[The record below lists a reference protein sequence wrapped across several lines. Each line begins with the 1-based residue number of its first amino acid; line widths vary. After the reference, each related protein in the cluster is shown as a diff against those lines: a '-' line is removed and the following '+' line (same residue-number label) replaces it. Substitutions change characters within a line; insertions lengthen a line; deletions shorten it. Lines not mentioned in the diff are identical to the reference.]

1 MGPNYDTELHVG
13 KQYRNMHA
21 QPRSC
26 NMVQKGVGVIY
37 IKFVTD
43 NVTFNS
49 FLKEFKIPNVRENLS
64 KRDHQTMQSV
74 ILKKRHEYETWT

>member
-13 KQYRNMHA
+13 KQYRHMHA
-21 QPRSC
+21 QPRSW

-43 NVTFNS
+43 YITFNS
-49 FLKEFKIPNVRENLS
+49 FLKEFKIPNARENLS
-64 KRDHQTMQSV
+64 KRDHQIM
-74 ILKKRHEYETWT
+74 